1 MPAGVGVMVHGALI
15 GRDILPILV
24 TLVVSTALTL
34 GVTAWVLSRLQGRL
48 GQGGRR

>member
-1 MPAGVGVMVHGALI
+1 MVHGALI
-15 GRDILPILV
+15 GRDILPILL